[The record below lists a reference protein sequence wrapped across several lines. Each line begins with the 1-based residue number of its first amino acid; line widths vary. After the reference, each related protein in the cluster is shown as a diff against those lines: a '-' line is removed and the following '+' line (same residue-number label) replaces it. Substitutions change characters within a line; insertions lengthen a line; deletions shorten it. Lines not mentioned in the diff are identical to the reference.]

1 MRASDFEISNYSK
14 LDIILSKLC
23 DLVEKGQSSNKDYGM
38 VASAVLDPNN
48 KLVARLNR
56 PANNG
61 KRIHAERAAMEAYE
75 KQYGAIPSGSIIIT
89 TLSPCDHTHMD
100 ERYGESCTNVVNQS
114 NVKKVYC
121 GYIDPTEKEDDDTRQ
136 FTLLETTDTALR
148 DKCKKFASTFLDNV
162 TESITANT
170 IHKLA
175 DRKGVKWDNEPSF
188 LRLTKQLTGK
198 EHLDDL
204 DQAELQQVKKH
215 LEKQRVAEGL
225 K

>member
-1 MRASDFEISNYSK
+1 
-14 LDIILSKLC
+14 
-23 DLVEKGQSSNKDYGM
+23 
-38 VASAVLDPNN
+38 VLDPNN

-56 PANNG
+56 PASNG

-75 KQYGAIPSGSIIIT
+75 KQHGSIPSGSIIIT
-89 TLSPCDHTHMD
+89 TLSPCDQTHTD

-121 GYIDPTEKEDDDTRQ
+121 GYIDPTEKEDDDARQ
-136 FTLLETTDTALR
+136 FTLLETTDSSLR

-162 TESITANT
+162 TESITPNT

-188 LRLTKQLTGK
+188 LRLTKRLTGK

-204 DQAELQQVKKH
+204 DQSELQQVKKH
-215 LEKQRVAEGL
+215 LEKQSVTEGL